1 MLQEYFMKDSE
12 HTFFGLG
19 DYQERK
25 KREKDAPYDNIFMSS
40 NDGEEFKVNSFT
52 CFQPNENLKSS
63 PVVCPSLLQWAEYL
77 LTPAME
83 TDEQKKERLHKLGEK
98 PMKRYIMTHT
108 TMKSRLTQ
116 ENTANVVTTSSENT
130 ANVDTTTAL
139 QQRGN
144 TTTALQQ
151 RGNITFLETLAEAIT
166 TPNDSAEEEP
176 TSVMLLY
183 RIGEALQAAERIHD
197 SISQK
202 QKKTVGFVNNESKV
216 KGGIASFVQLVQSIN
231 EEDNQVDFA
240 AAMEWLERESKTGN
254 SLIIDLTRPGDDNSS
269 SDDSS
274 TSNEHNS
281 DDSDYM
287 EGGGDSKLR
296 HKKRT
301 SHNKQKTPDK
311 GNSPDN
317 GQSNL
322 NILSSVC
329 GDIIIIDEESNDD
342 KEEISVNES
351 NKSNTN
357 IPDDLFHG
365 LYGKSL
371 NNEEVEDEGVKD
383 GQQHQD
389 NSKDGQQHQDNSGGL
404 KEKQVS
410 DQSLQS
416 LTESQQDDMLQI
428 KGTDGK
434 DQPDQDGSGGLEKRQ
449 ESQQL
454 HSPGKT
460 GEDTMTKSQRK
471 QLRKKE
477 RDREKR
483 NRDQEEDQEGYHDS
497 NRNNQEEDSADEVEK
512 RRKKK
517 KKKMEQSSDGI

>member
-1 MLQEYFMKDSE
+1 MKDSE

-19 DYQERK
+19 DYREQK
-25 KREKDAPYDNIFMSS
+25 KREKDAPYDNISMSH
-40 NDGEEFKVNSFT
+40 NDGVEVKVNSFT
-52 CFQPNENLKSS
+52 CFQPNKNLESS

-130 ANVDTTTAL
+130 ANVDTTTVL

-183 RIGEALQAAERIHD
+183 RIGEALQAAERTHD
-197 SISQK
+197 SISLK
-202 QKKTVGFVNNESKV
+202 RKPPGFVYNEARV

-231 EEDNQVDFA
+231 KEDNQVDFA
-240 AAMEWLERESKTGN
+240 AAMDWLERESKTGN
-254 SLIIDLTRPGDDNSS
+254 SLIIDLTRPGDDDSS

-274 TSNEHNS
+274 ASSEHNS

-287 EGGGDSKLR
+287 EGGGDSKPR

-317 GQSNL
+317 GQANL

-329 GDIIIIDEESNDD
+329 GDIIDEESNDD

-357 IPDDLFHG
+357 IPNDLFHG

-404 KEKQVS
+404 EEKQVS

-434 DQPDQDGSGGLEKRQ
+434 EQPDQDGSGGLEKRQ

-460 GEDTMTKSQRK
+460 GEDTLSKSQKKRW
-471 QLRKKE
+471 RKKE
-477 RDREKR
+477 RKREMR
-483 NRDQEEDQEGYHDS
+483 NREQEEDQDSDHES

-512 RRKKK
+512 QRKKK
-517 KKKMEQSSDGI
+517 KKKKKQSSDGI